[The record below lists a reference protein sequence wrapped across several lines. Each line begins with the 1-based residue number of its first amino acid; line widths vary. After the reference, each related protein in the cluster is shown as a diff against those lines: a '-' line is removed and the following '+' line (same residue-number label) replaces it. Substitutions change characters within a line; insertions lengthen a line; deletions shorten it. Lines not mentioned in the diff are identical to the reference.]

1 MAFLHS
7 GPRREPAL
15 KAPSSVLILIGV
27 IVAAHLGRILL
38 PAGDSLI
45 NEYAFIPLRYSPHAL
60 APGSVLA
67 RAVPFFS
74 YMFIHADWTHL
85 AINCLWLLA
94 FGAVVARRFGGALFV
109 LFFLVCGVGAAVIH
123 LALNWE
129 SPAAVIGASGAI
141 SGLMGAGIRMLH
153 IPRMAEAALAGRLAP
168 IFSSQVIAFSGLWI
182 AINLIFGLTGLS
194 IAGESHLIAWEA
206 HLGGYFVG
214 LALSGPF
221 NSLARRGRTD
231 MDAGAGA

>member
-1 MAFLHS
+1 VAFLRP
-7 GPRREPAL
+7 GPRREPAI
-15 KAPSSVLILIGV
+15 KAPAPVLVLIGA

-67 RAVPFFS
+67 RAIPFVS

-85 AINCLWLLA
+85 IVNCLWLLA
-94 FGAVVARRFGGALFV
+94 FGAVVARRFGGAWFIA
-109 LFFLVCGVGAAVIH
+109 FFLICGVGAAAIH
-123 LALNWE
+123 LAFNWE

-141 SGLMGAGIRMLH
+141 SGLMGAGVRMLH
-153 IPRMAEAALAGRLAP
+153 IPRLAEPASAGRLAP
-168 IFSSQVIAFSGLWI
+168 ILSTQVIAFSVLWVV
-182 AINLIFGLTGLS
+182 INLVFGLTGLTVV
-194 IAGESHLIAWEA
+194 GESHLIAWEA

-214 LALSGPF
+214 LVLSGPF
-221 NSLARRGRTD
+221 DSLSRGGRTGSEA
-231 MDAGAGA
+231 DAGA